1 MISQR
6 NMDWVSAAA
15 FLFLLSCFLGTA
27 SGLLSNDFSECKEFF
42 YDDIPPQGIAVK
54 DSQPICQKYKNK
66 MRFATLYDRKHLVAL
81 YSAYIVSLPE
91 ENKKLK
97 DEVWMYEPQLTDA
110 NGQQEMHPLELKDQ
124 FNEQASLQ
132 DYRESSFYTKGHLVP
147 KQHQGTLEDKE
158 ATYTLTNIVPQREGS
173 NAETWSKLESEI
185 LKRKKS
191 CDGNMYVITG
201 AIPFK
206 TEDKIPDSIRKAN
219 DKVYAPEYIWSAY
232 CCPDFKKDLK
242 EEDKKLFPTY
252 AAVGRNYPDSN
263 NDIVRKESEK
273 GYDVKQMPLR
283 DLEAI
288 LKQRLNKE
296 ITLFHKH
303 CRAN

>member
-1 MISQR
+1 MLPNAS
-6 NMDWVSAAA
+6 
-15 FLFLLSCFLGTA
+15 

-42 YDDIPPQGIAVK
+42 YNDIPPQGIAVK

-91 ENKKLK
+91 ENKKLE

-110 NGQQEMHPLELKDQ
+110 NGNQEMQPLELKDQ

-173 NAETWSKLESEI
+173 NAETWSNLETEI

-206 TEDKIPDSIRKAN
+206 TKDTIPDSIRKAN

-252 AAVGRNYPDSN
+252 AAVGRNYPDS
-263 NDIVRKESEK
+263 
-273 GYDVKQMPLR
+273 YDVRQMPLS